1 MDRTRTAPWQHDHV
15 FGQDTV
21 KSGERRTLLV
31 VVITV
36 VMMVVEIAAGMVF
49 GSMALFADGLHM
61 GSHATALGIA
71 VVAYVY
77 ARRRAT
83 DRRFS
88 FGTGK
93 VSSLAAFGSA
103 ILLAAFAMV
112 MAGESIVRLVN
123 PVTIA
128 FDQAIIVA
136 TVGLAVN
143 AISAWILAGSPVGG
157 GAHHAHGADGHDHN
171 LRSAYLHVL
180 ADALTSLLAIIAL
193 IAGKYAGAGW
203 MDPAMGILGALLIA
217 RWSVGLI
224 RATAHVL
231 LDRQA
236 DPEVVATLRNAIES
250 SSGDRIADIHVW
262 SIGHEMYAAALI
274 ILSPAPLTPDRYR
287 AMIPAALNIAHTT
300 IEVHPD
306 PSR

>member
-1 MDRTRTAPWQHDHV
+1 MERSRTAPWQHDHV

-31 VVITV
+31 VLITV
-36 VMMVVEIAAGMVF
+36 VMMVIELTAGTVF

-77 ARRRAT
+77 ARRRAR
-83 DRRFS
+83 DRRYS

-93 VSSLAAFGSA
+93 VGSLAAFGSA
-103 ILLAAFAMV
+103 ILLAAFAV
-112 MAGESIVRLVN
+112 IMAGESVLRLVQ
-123 PVTIA
+123 PVPIA

-136 TVGLAVN
+136 TAGLAVN
-143 AISAWILAGSPVGG
+143 ALSAWILAGSPFGEHDG
-157 GAHHAHGADGHDHN
+157 HAHGHDHTDHN

-180 ADALTSLLAIIAL
+180 ADALTSLLAIVAL
-193 IAGKYAGAGW
+193 IAGKYAGAAW

-217 RWSVGLI
+217 RWSVGLV

-236 DPEVVATLRNAIES
+236 DPAVVSALRDAIEDG
-250 SSGDRIADIHVW
+250 SGDRIADVHVW
-262 SIGHEMYAAALI
+262 RIGEEMYAAALI
-274 ILSPAPLTPDRYR
+274 ILAREPQTPDRYR
-287 AMIPAALNIAHTT
+287 ALIPTRLNIAHTT

-306 PSR
+306 PPG